1 MDGAD
6 DLGVLDAWQVDR
18 GSAEVGVAQLTLD
31 DVEGDAFVG
40 QLDGV
45 TRRSGAEAWEPRTTL
60 PFVELRYGLRLTV
73 DASSSVALMGEPT
86 LS

>member
-1 MDGAD
+1 
-6 DLGVLDAWQVDR
+6 
-18 GSAEVGVAQLTLD
+18 VAQLTLD

-45 TRRSGAEAWEPRTTL
+45 TRRSGCAEAWERRTTL